1 MPTPGGQEEW
11 TASEAGFAGFAAEV
25 SRLLRRARVSLT
37 RTLLIALA
45 VTVLAVGN
53 RSLKKRQ
60 YAAHVV
66 FRVTEG
72 ELNTDTAPPT
82 RGRLKNYLS
91 EVALSSSRL
100 ARIITQYDL
109 YATRRRI
116 DMQLAIESMR
126 EDIDV
131 DVLSNYFSQQRY
143 RDDPPRSARVIVEFR
158 ATDPQLALDV
168 ARTLAQTIQDDESS
182 RRQQA
187 AELDA
192 DATHQA
198 ARGLREQLT
207 LAQGRLAEAQLDL
220 ARAKPSERAGPI
232 VELENARRSVMSLE
246 ARLKDASKR
255 QSDFDFRAT
264 LETQRLGLR
273 FEVLDFHRPRLPL
286 LPQNAE
292 LAIFAVIV
300 FLVLVPAVGIA
311 LAAFDGRLY
320 DVDDIRRLGVLPCGH
335 INLPR
340 SARLGIPN
348 RQPRR
353 ERV

>member
-1 MPTPGGQEEW
+1 VSTPRPEQW
-11 TASEAGFAGFAAEV
+11 TAREPGFAGAAAEV

-45 VTVLAVGN
+45 VTALAVGN

-100 ARIITQYDL
+100 GRIITQYDL

-116 DMQLAIESMR
+116 DMQLAVESMR

-207 LAQGRLAEAQLDL
+207 LAQGRLAEAQLEL
-220 ARAKPSERAGPI
+220 ARAKGADRGGPL
-232 VELENARRSVMSLE
+232 VEVENARRSVMSLE
-246 ARLKDASKR
+246 ERLKDASKR
-255 QSDFDFRAT
+255 QSDFDLRAT

-273 FEVLDFHRPRLPL
+273 FEVLDFHRPRLPI
-286 LPQNAE
+286 LPPNAE